1 MTNRSLPQPPSPAS
15 TFGGRVR
22 ERRRQLDLTQAHVAL
37 VVGRSQVWVSH
48 IESNRHSPTI
58 ADLAALATLL
68 ETTTDYL
75 VFGQETLRGP

>member
-1 MTNRSLPQPPSPAS
+1 M
-15 TFGGRVR
+15 
-22 ERRRQLDLTQAHVAL
+22 AL